1 MLQSILEILYPVRC
15 PVCGK
20 IVLPKGERICGPCKD
35 KLKVIQEPRCK
46 KCSKPIEAEEKEYCR
61 DCEQKNYNYIKGY
74 SVWIYDDIMKKSISD
89 YKYHN
94 KKEYAR
100 FYIAETIRLYGKSI
114 VKLAPDVLV
123 PVPIHNV
130 KYRERGY
137 NQADILAL
145 GIGKELDLPVLS
157 HLLVRNRKTLPQKQ
171 LNDKE
176 RLRNLKEAFRFN
188 EKAAEGFRREIDK
201 VLLVDDIYTT
211 GSTIEACTNILLAQG
226 IKEVYFI
233 TLCIGKG
240 Y

>member
-15 PVCGK
+15 PVCGE
-20 IVLPKGERICGPCKD
+20 IVLPKGGRICSPCRD
-35 KLKVIQEPRCK
+35 KLDIIREPRCK

-61 DCEQKNYNYIKGY
+61 DCEQKNYHFIKGY
-74 SVWIYDDIMKKSISD
+74 SVWIYDAVMKKSISD
-89 YKYHN
+89 FKYRN
-94 KKEYAR
+94 KKEYAG
-100 FYIAETIRLYGKSI
+100 FYIAETVRLYGKSI
-114 VKLAPDVLV
+114 NKLAPDVLV
-123 PVPIHNV
+123 PVPVHHA

-137 NQADILAL
+137 NQADILARR
-145 GIGKELDLPVLS
+145 IGKELDLPVLS

-176 RLRNLKEAFRFN
+176 RLRNLKEAFQFNGKLAERFH
-188 EKAAEGFRREIDK
+188 KGIDK

-211 GSTIEACTNILLAQG
+211 GSTIEACTNILLEHG